1 MKRMLFNATQSEELR
16 VAIVS
21 DSKLEDL
28 DFERGNR
35 EQRKSNIYK
44 AVVTRVE
51 PSLEAAFV
59 NYGVDRHGFLPFKEI
74 APEYYSKKSKK
85 KDLSIK
91 DVINEGQEIIVQVS
105 KDERGN
111 KGAALTSYLS
121 LAGRYIVLMPNNN
134 DGGGISRRIEGEE
147 RSAFKE
153 VLSQLT
159 VTKGTSVIGR
169 TAGIG
174 ASVEQIQWDLDYLN
188 QLWEAIE
195 NAANVQ
201 EGPFLIYQE
210 SNLVIRA
217 IRDYFSADIEEVLID
232 KQEIFDQAHQ
242 FMSHVMPD
250 YAERV
255 KLYEENISL
264 FSKFNIENQI
274 ESAFLREVQLPSGG
288 SIVIDHTEALVSV
301 DVNSSRSTKGR
312 DIENTAFNTNLEAAS
327 ELAKQMRLRDIGGLV
342 VVDFIDMEHQ
352 KNQREVE
359 NRMRDALKND
369 KARIQLGKISRFGLM
384 ELSRQRLRPSLGDS
398 INGVCPKCSG
408 TGRVRDIQS
417 TALYMLR
424 LIQDE
429 AAKDE
434 NQIVSI
440 QLPVEVATLL
450 LNEKRAAI
458 NELEEK
464 THNDIVIIPNR
475 YFEIPKYLIE
485 RTSKKSGKISYT
497 VVEPPVEEL
506 ANADEDVEKD
516 KLTPVVKSVMPANSS
531 TKKNKQTKSLLG
543 FFKNLIGADDSDANH
558 DDRAQVEITSPE
570 TVKGDGD
577 QLESVN
583 ENRTNSNSNRRPGRN
598 RNRKPGFNKN
608 QQQRRE
614 RGVEDATPQ
623 PSVINSKEIA
633 EENNVGIKTPNQRRD
648 KPVERIIEKQQE
660 IVSQV
665 KEKQSDE
672 LLSTKPDPKKKP
684 VRKRVTPPKVDLEK
698 VGLKLVETSKTAVK
712 EIVKEE
718 ATKPKPRKKA
728 AWQQT
733 EVVVKSSE
741 KLQMVE
747 TKKKPAAKP
756 KKSAKKD

>member
-16 VAIVS
+16 VAIVN
-21 DSKLEDL
+21 DLKLEDL

-44 AVVTRVE
+44 AIITRIE

-74 APEYYSKKSKK
+74 APDYYSKKSRK

-91 DVINEGQEIIVQVS
+91 DVMSEGQEIIVQVS

-121 LAGRYIVLMPNNN
+121 LAGRYIVLMPNNY

-147 RSAFKE
+147 RSNFKD
-153 VLSQLT
+153 VLSQLK
-159 VTKGTSVIGR
+159 VKKGTSVIGR

-195 NAANVQ
+195 NAANAQ

-250 YAERV
+250 YVNRI
-255 KLYEENISL
+255 KIYDENTSL

-288 SIVIDHTEALVSV
+288 SIVIDHTEALVSI

-312 DIENTAFNTNLEAAS
+312 DIENTAFNTNLEAAE
-327 ELAKQMRLRDIGGLV
+327 ELAKQLRFRDIGGLV
-342 VVDFIDMEHQ
+342 VVDFIDMEYQ
-352 KNQREVE
+352 KNQRDVE
-359 NRMRDALKND
+359 NKMRDALKND
-369 KARIQLGKISRFGLM
+369 KARIQTSKISRFGLM

-429 AAKDE
+429 SAREE
-434 NQIVSI
+434 NQVISI

-450 LNEKRAAI
+450 LNEKRSAI
-458 NELEEK
+458 NAMEEK
-464 THNDIVIIPNR
+464 SGNDIVIIPNR
-475 YFEIPKYLIE
+475 YFEIPKYLIDK
-485 RTSKKSGKISYT
+485 SSLKSGKVSYT
-497 VVEPPVEEL
+497 AVESPVEEIPVK
-506 ANADEDVEKD
+506 DEDEVKEK
-516 KLTPVVKSVMPANSS
+516 LVPAVKSLIPNKSS
-531 TKKNKQTKSLLG
+531 GKKNKSLFG
-543 FFKNLIGADDSDANH
+543 FFKNLIGSDEEDTNTLTSEEKVLAN
-558 DDRAQVEITSPE
+558 DTTNNDNSSE
-570 TVKGDGD
+570 TPNP
-577 QLESVN
+577 S
-583 ENRTNSNSNRRPGRN
+583 RSNQNTNRRPGRN
-598 RNRKPGFNKN
+598 RNRRQGYNKN
-608 QQQRRE
+608 VQQNRE
-614 RGVEDATPQ
+614 RTDEVSSSNAEIEKPVLASNNAASQKTVVKKPTDELK
-623 PSVINSKEIA
+623 VNSPKQSAEIA
-633 EENNVGIKTPNQRRD
+633 VEA
-648 KPVERIIEKQQE
+648 KPAQ
-660 IVSQV
+660 SAV
-665 KEKQSDE
+665 KR
-672 LLSTKPDPKKKP
+672 KP
-684 VRKRVTPPKVDLEK
+684 VRRKATTPKVDLEK
-698 VGLKLVETSKTAVK
+698 VGLKLVETKKSDKKVDDKTEVS
-712 EIVKEE
+712 
-718 ATKPKPRKKA
+718 KPKPRKKA
-728 AWQQT
+728 EWQKKEEGT
-733 EVVVKSSE
+733 KATG
-741 KLQMVE
+741 KLEMVE
-747 TKKKPAAKP
+747 TKTKTVKKPRKT
-756 KKSAKKD
+756 AKKD

>member
-74 APEYYSKKSKK
+74 APEYYSKKSRK

-159 VTKGTSVIGR
+159 ITKGTSVIGR

-195 NAANVQ
+195 TAANAQ

-264 FSKFNIENQI
+264 FSKFNIESQI

-312 DIENTAFNTNLEAAS
+312 DIENTAFNTNLEAAD

-450 LNEKRAAI
+450 LNEKRTAI
-458 NELEEK
+458 NELEDK
-464 THNDIVIIPNR
+464 TGNDIVIIPNR
-475 YFEIPKYLIE
+475 YFEIPKYLID
-485 RTSKKSGKISYT
+485 RSSKKSGKISYT

-506 ANADEDVEKD
+506 ANEDDDVKE
-516 KLTPVVKSVMPANSS
+516 KLTPVVKSVMP
-531 TKKNKQTKSLLG
+531 TKSIAKKGKQNKSLFG
-543 FFKNLIGADDSDANH
+543 FFKNLIGSDDAEQ
-558 DDRAQVEITSPE
+558 DDRDDVEITNPE
-570 TVKGDGD
+570 IVK
-577 QLESVN
+577 ESGEQAEAVN
-583 ENRTNSNSNRRPGRN
+583 ENRPNNNPNRRPGRN
-598 RNRKPGFNKN
+598 RNRKQGFNKN
-608 QQQRRE
+608 QQLRRE
-614 RGVEDATPQ
+614 RGEESAAPQ
-623 PSVINSKEIA
+623 PSVTTGKPVDT
-633 EENNVGIKTPNQRRD
+633 NNLETKAPNQRHD
-648 KPVERIIEKQQE
+648 KPVDHIIEKQQE

-665 KEKQSDE
+665 IEKQPQEVVPS
-672 LLSTKPDPKKKP
+672 KPETKKKP
-684 VRKRVTPPKVDLEK
+684 VRKRVAPPKVDLEK
-698 VGLKLVETSKTAVK
+698 AGLKLVETNKASIK
-712 EIVKEE
+712 EVVKEE
-718 ATKPKPRKKA
+718 TAKPKPRKKA
-728 AWQQT
+728 AWQKKEG
-733 EVVVKSSE
+733 EVKTSE

-747 TKKKPAAKP
+747 TKKKPTAKP

>member
-74 APEYYSKKSKK
+74 APEYYSKKSRK

-195 NAANVQ
+195 NAANAQ
-201 EGPFLIYQE
+201 EGSFLIYQE

-506 ANADEDVEKD
+506 ANGDEDVEKD

-543 FFKNLIGADDSDANH
+543 FFKNLIGSDDSDANH

-570 TVKGDGD
+570 TVKGNGD

-583 ENRTNSNSNRRPGRN
+583 ENRANSNSNRRPGRN
-598 RNRKPGFNKN
+598 RNRKSGFNKN

-614 RGVEDATPQ
+614 RGGEDATPQ
-623 PSVINSKEIA
+623 PSVINSKEVA
-633 EENNVGIKTPNQRRD
+633 EENIVSIKTPNQRRD

-684 VRKRVTPPKVDLEK
+684 VRKRVAPPKVDLEK